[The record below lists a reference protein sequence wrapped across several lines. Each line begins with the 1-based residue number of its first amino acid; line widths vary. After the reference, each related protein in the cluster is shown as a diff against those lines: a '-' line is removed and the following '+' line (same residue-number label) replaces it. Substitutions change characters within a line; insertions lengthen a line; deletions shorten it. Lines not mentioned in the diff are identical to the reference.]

1 MKKNIFKKSLIIGM
15 SIAILACPSLS
26 FATDGVI
33 ENVTGVEHHERE
45 IVEERIEQVLEETL
59 DACIIDETGTEL
71 PLEVV
76 NVEVDK
82 VGSTGLLSSDESA
95 IYAATAKVKTST
107 SSYEKNGIDADGSLS
122 MTWID
127 GKGTNNKI
135 TGLSGHWAIA
145 KGKGTFERGKIYWG
159 SNYSG
164 PTWAPHSKA
173 VSKSFSVKVN
183 YTSTDTKMGKLKA
196 HSIADIKSPTTH
208 KTYNFSIQ
216 VSPTVLD

>member
-33 ENVTGVEHHERE
+33 ENATGVEHRE
-45 IVEERIEQVLEETL
+45 GKITEEKIEQVLEENL
-59 DACIIDETGTEL
+59 DACIVDESGTKL

-76 NVEVDK
+76 DVEVDK
-82 VGSTGLLSSDESA
+82 IGSVGLLSSDEST
-95 IYAATAKVKTST
+95 IYAAKAKVKTST
-107 SSYEKNGIDADGSLS
+107 SSYTKYGIDADGSLS

-127 GKGTNNKI
+127 GKGANNKI

-159 SNYSG
+159 SDYTG
-164 PTWAPHSKA
+164 PTWAPYSKV
-173 VSKSFSVKVN
+173 VSKSFSVKVD
-183 YTSTDTKMGKLKA
+183 YTSTDKTMGKLKA
-196 HSIADIKSPTTH
+196 HSIADIKSPTTK
-208 KTYNFSIQ
+208 KTYSFSIQ
-216 VSPTVLD
+216 VSPTILD